1 MKLLFNRSFPSC
13 LKPLFQGEA
22 KCSAFDMKMIFHFH
36 ANKAHFHKKGSA
48 LGLFFWK
55 WGVLELRSGL
65 FPEGSWGMGGSSVGK
80 GQIEDMQRT
89 VLCNKTWPPTGNL
102 GYWYML

>member
-1 MKLLFNRSFPSC
+1 MKLLFNRSFLSC

-48 LGLFFWK
+48 LGLFFLKVRGFGTQK
-55 WGVLELRSGL
+55 WPISRGVMG
-65 FPEGSWGMGGSSVGK
+65 EGGEQCWQGA
-80 GQIEDMQRT
+80 
-89 VLCNKTWPPTGNL
+89 N
-102 GYWYML
+102 